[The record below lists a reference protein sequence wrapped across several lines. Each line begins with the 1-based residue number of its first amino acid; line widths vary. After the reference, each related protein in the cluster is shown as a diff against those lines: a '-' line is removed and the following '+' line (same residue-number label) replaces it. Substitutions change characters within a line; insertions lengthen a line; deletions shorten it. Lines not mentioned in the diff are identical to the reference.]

1 MAVPAV
7 SINYSCKSRR
17 LPVALFI
24 DTSKNHRT
32 VGALLTGLSMVVILT
47 AGDAYAQS
55 KPIPSS
61 QNNNREFGLSDLLR
75 SIFGGPETK
84 SAMPNGKAKPTSRA
98 SRGKPSV
105 RGGVIKYGAGGRA
118 TEVPVVD
125 VRRGRIPQSWDREY
139 YLEKAEAKKRAR
151 ARDVGV

>member
-1 MAVPAV
+1 M
-7 SINYSCKSRR
+7 
-17 LPVALFI
+17 F
-24 DTSKNHRT
+24 
-32 VGALLTGLSMVVILT
+32 
-47 AGDAYAQS
+47 
-55 KPIPSS
+55 
-61 QNNNREFGLSDLLR
+61 R

-84 SAMPNGKAKPTSRA
+84 SAMPNAKTKPTSRA

-105 RGGVIKYGAGGRA
+105 RGGVIKYDADGRA
-118 TEVPVVD
+118 IEVPVVD